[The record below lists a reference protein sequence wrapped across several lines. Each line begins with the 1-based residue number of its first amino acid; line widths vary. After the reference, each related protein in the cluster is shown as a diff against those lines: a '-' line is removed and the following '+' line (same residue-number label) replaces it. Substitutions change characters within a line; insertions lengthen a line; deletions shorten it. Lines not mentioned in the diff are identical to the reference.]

1 VTAEEILDGLL
12 DELAAIEHERWAHWQ
27 RYVHSKAERQPD
39 GSLLIP
45 ADLVARWEKQ
55 IGTPFDQLSNKEKSS
70 DREQVQKYLPVLK
83 AALRNSTR
91 RVS

>member
-1 VTAEEILDGLL
+1 MDGLL

-55 IGTPFDQLSNKEKSS
+55 IGTPFDQLSNKEKDS
-70 DREQVQKYLPVLK
+70 DREQVQRYLPLLK
-83 AALRNSTR
+83 TALRNETR
-91 RVS
+91 

>member
-1 VTAEEILDGLL
+1 MTAEEILDGLL

-55 IGTPFDQLSNKEKSS
+55 IGTPFDQLSNKEKNS
-70 DREQVQKYLPVLK
+70 DREQVQKYLLVLK

-91 RVS
+91 